1 MLKLIFEKGGD
12 VMKFSVET
20 LGKIAAQGRNY
31 ASMLVGFIGGV
42 GIISA
47 AQSKGLTDS
56 LNEIAAGVSQ
66 IIHGA
71 TSIWQILIAAFPF
84 LAVWFAKMAGNS
96 AKTTSQ
102 AAAVQAAVKEA
113 NGNPNT
119 QLPLQTK
126 AAILDAAASLPEVKP
141 TTIKVSDPVLAVAV
155 PAQNVVSK

>member
-1 MLKLIFEKGGD
+1 
-12 VMKFSVET
+12 MKFSVET
-20 LGKIAAQGRNY
+20 IGKFWAQGRNY

-42 GIISA
+42 GI
-47 AQSKGLTDS
+47 
-56 LNEIAAGVSQ
+56 NEIAAGVSQ

-102 AAAVQAAVKEA
+102 AAALNAAVKEA

-141 TTIKVSDPVLAVAV
+141 ATIKVSDPVLATAV
-155 PAQNVVSK
+155 PASNVVSK

>member
-1 MLKLIFEKGGD
+1 
-12 VMKFSVET
+12 MKFSVET
-20 LGKIAAQGRNY
+20 IGKIAAQGRNY

-42 GIISA
+42 GVISA

-66 IIHGA
+66 IVHGA
-71 TSIWQILIAAFPF
+71 TSIWQILLAAFPF
-84 LAVWFAKMAGNS
+84 LQTAFVDLAGNS

-102 AAAVQAAVKEA
+102 AAALNAAVKEA

-141 TTIKVSDPVLAVAV
+141 ATIKVSDPVLATAV
-155 PAQNVVSK
+155 PASNVVSK

>member
-31 ASMLVGFIGGV
+31 ASMIVGFIGGV

-84 LAVWFAKMAGNS
+84 LAVWFAQIAGKS
-96 AKTTSQ
+96 ANIESQ
-102 AAAVQAAVKEA
+102 SKAIAAAV
-113 NGNPNT
+113 NDPNT
-119 QLPLQTK
+119 PISSTVKDTLVTT
-126 AAILDAAASLPEVKP
+126 AVAAAPEKVIVK
-141 TTIKVSDPVLAVAV
+141 
-155 PAQNVVSK
+155 